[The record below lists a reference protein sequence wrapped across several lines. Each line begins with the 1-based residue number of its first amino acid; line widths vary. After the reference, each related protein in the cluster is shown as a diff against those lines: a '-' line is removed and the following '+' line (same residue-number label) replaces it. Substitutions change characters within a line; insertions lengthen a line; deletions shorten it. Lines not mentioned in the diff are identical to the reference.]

1 MSINFTYNGKLRRPT
16 VIGKKK
22 KDFKILKINVLEMRR
37 MQVNKHYCKVAYLEK
52 LVTQIQRN
60 NRLYEQVYRKVLECI
75 TK

>member
-1 MSINFTYNGKLRRPT
+1 
-16 VIGKKK
+16 
-22 KDFKILKINVLEMRR
+22 MRS

-60 NRLYEQVYRKVLECI
+60 NRLYEQVYRKVLECV

>member
-1 MSINFTYNGKLRRPT
+1 MSINFTYDGKLRRPT

-22 KDFKILKINVLEMRR
+22 DFKILKINALEMRR
-37 MQVNKHYCKVAYLEK
+37 MQVNKHNCKVAYLEK